1 MLKYFLKK
9 LTVVLVGLLS
19 VAPLHIS
26 AAEPA
31 VIAIIIDD
39 IGNNLKVG
47 KQVINSKLPITC
59 SILPARPFS
68 IKLARLAHQKGKEV
82 MLHLPMQASKSEQLG
97 HGGLRLGMSK
107 NEFTRTV
114 DISIDAIPHAQGINN
129 HMGSLL
135 TRTPQYMEWLM
146 QTIANRD
153 EHLFFVDS
161 KTTAQTVAEDA
172 AQSYHIPS
180 VKRDVFLDSTA
191 NNKVFVKQQ
200 IKQLVKIAKQQG
212 YALAIGHPHQA
223 TLSVLEEELLKLNNQ
238 EVEIVSVS
246 ELITTAR
253 SVRLAHSEKANSNK
267 AVFDESTSNQSN
279 PNQSNQEQTAWQ
291 KYTSLTY

>member
-1 MLKYFLKK
+1 MHFLNK
-9 LTVVLVGLLS
+9 LTIVLVGLLS
-19 VAPLHIS
+19 VAPLHFV

-59 SILPARPFS
+59 SILPARPHS
-68 IKLARLAHQKGKEV
+68 IKLARLAHQQGKEV
-82 MLHLPMQASKSEQLG
+82 MLHLPMQASKSERLG

-107 NEFTRTV
+107 HEFTRTV

-135 TRTPQYMEWLM
+135 TRTPRYMEWLM

-153 EHLFFVDS
+153 ELLFFVDS

-180 VKRDVFLDSTA
+180 VKRDVFLDSNA
-191 NNKVFVKQQ
+191 NDKAFVKQQ
-200 IKQLVKIAKQQG
+200 IKQLIKIAKQQG

-223 TLSVLEEELLKLNNQ
+223 TLSVLEQELLKLNNQ
-238 EVEIVSVS
+238 EVQIVSVS

-253 SVRLAHSEKANSNK
+253 SVRLANSNK
-267 AVFDESTSNQSN
+267 PFSEKLISKNTH
-279 PNQSNQEQTAWQ
+279 PEQTTWK